1 MNNDLLLKI
10 AEEYGT
16 PTFVFDTDEFAKQ
29 TDLIKNALGDTPLC
43 YSIKANPFLLHTL
56 PKSVSYVEVCSPG
69 ELAICRRLG
78 VDPKKIIYSGVNKGF
93 ADVGD
98 AVDYGAAI
106 LTAESERHIEIINEV
121 CRGRGKRAEVILRIT
136 SGNQFGMDFEKVA
149 EIISTREKYKNV
161 DIIGLHYYSGTQKR
175 TVKVIEKD
183 IKRFEEYLDRL
194 GAELGYVPT
203 HVEYGPGMAAEYF
216 NPPYEEKDK
225 EMLEGVGLLLR
236 TFGEK
241 YPLTVEMGRFA
252 AASCGTY
259 LTSVADI
266 KRNDGND
273 YVICDGG
280 INHLR
285 YHGQTMAMQVP
296 PITLLNGNGESD
308 RDYTLCGSL
317 CTVADLL
324 VRKVTLPK
332 IDIGDVIAFG
342 RCGAY
347 TVTEGTALFLSRTM
361 PRIVLYSESG
371 GAQLK
376 RDFKNTDLL
385 NC

>member
-10 AEEYGT
+10 AEKYGT
-16 PTFVFDTDEFAKQ
+16 PTFVFDTDDFAKQ
-29 TDLIKNALGDTPLC
+29 ADLIRTALGDIPMC
-43 YSIKANPFLLHTL
+43 YSIKANPFLLHAL

-69 ELAICRRLG
+69 ELAVCRRLN
-78 VDPKKIIYSGVNKGF
+78 VDPEKIIYSGVNKGF

-121 CRGRGKRAEVILRIT
+121 CRGKGKRADVILRIT
-136 SGNQFGMDFEKVA
+136 SGNQFGMGFDKVC
-149 EIISTREKYKNV
+149 EIIAMREKYEAV
-161 DIIGLHYYSGTQKR
+161 DVIGLHYYSGTQKR
-175 TVKVIEKD
+175 TVKIIEKD

-194 GAELGYVPT
+194 GSELGYVPS

-216 NPPYEEKDK
+216 NPPYEEKDR
-225 EMLEGVGLLLR
+225 EMLDGVGALLR
-236 TFGEK
+236 DFSSR

-266 KRNDGND
+266 KNNDGND

-285 YHGQTMAMQVP
+285 YYGQTMAMQVP
-296 PITLLNGNGESD
+296 PITLLNRAGES

-324 VRKVTLPK
+324 VRKVSLPK
-332 IDIGDVIAFG
+332 LRVGDVLAFG
-342 RCGAY
+342 RCGSY

-361 PRIVLYSESG
+361 PRIVLYSEVG
-371 GAQLK
+371 GAELK
-376 RDFKNTDLL
+376 RDFINTDLF